1 MLIRDARDIQA
12 IDWEKTDGMV
22 PAIVQDALD
31 GRVLM
36 QGWMNPEALANS
48 LDNRLVTFW
57 SRSRQKLWTKGET
70 SGNSLR
76 LVSVHADCDND
87 CLLVLA
93 DPQGPTCHR
102 ETDTCFDGK
111 RPVRP
116 QLAFIAALERLVAQ
130 RDRERPEDSYTTRLL
145 EAGVKRIAQKV
156 GEEGLETA
164 LAAVAEDREELTNE
178 AADLL
183 YHLLV
188 LWAAKGVAPEDVWRA
203 LQSREGTSGVAE
215 KAARKK

>member
-12 IDWEKTDGMV
+12 VDWEKTEGLV
-22 PAIVQDALD
+22 PAIVQDAVD

-48 LDNRLVTFW
+48 LDHGLVTFW

-70 SGNSLR
+70 SGNRLR
-76 LVSVHADCDND
+76 LLAVHADCDND

-93 DPQGPTCHR
+93 EPEGPTCHR
-102 ETDTCFDGK
+102 ETDTCFDTSK
-111 RPVRP
+111 PVRP
-116 QLAFIAALERLVAQ
+116 RLAFLATLERLIAE
-130 RDRERPEDSYTTRLL
+130 RDRQRPEDSYTTRLL

-164 LAAVAEDREELTNE
+164 LAAATGDGKELTDE

-188 LWAAKGVAPEDVWRA
+188 LLRASGLSLADVVKT
-203 LQSREGTSGVAE
+203 LE
-215 KAARKK
+215 ARHPTP

>member
-12 IDWEKTDGMV
+12 IDWEKTDGLV
-22 PAIVQDALD
+22 PAIVQDVLD

-48 LDNRLVTFW
+48 LDNGLVTFW

-76 LVSVHADCDND
+76 LVAVHADCDND

-93 DPQGPTCHR
+93 EPEGPTCHR

-111 RPVRP
+111 QPVRP
-116 QLAFIAALERLVAQ
+116 GLAFLAALERVVAQ
-130 RDRERPEDSYTTRLL
+130 RDAERPNDSYTTELF

-164 LAAVAEDREELTNE
+164 LAAATGDREELTNE

-188 LWAAKGVAPEDVWRA
+188 LLRASGLTLADVVQT
-203 LQSREGTSGVAE
+203 LESRHS
-215 KAARKK
+215 

>member
-12 IDWEKTDGMV
+12 VDWEKTDGLV
-22 PAIVQDALD
+22 PAIVQDAFD

-48 LDNRLVTFW
+48 LDNGLVTFW

-70 SGNSLR
+70 SGNGLR
-76 LVSVHADCDND
+76 LVAVHADCDND

-93 DPQGPTCHR
+93 TPEGPTCHR
-102 ETDTCFDGK
+102 ETDTCFDTK

-116 QLAFIAALERLVAQ
+116 QLAFVSALERLVAE

-156 GEEGLETA
+156 GEEGVETA
-164 LAAVAEDREELTNE
+164 LAAATGDRKELANE

-188 LWAAKGVAPEDVWRA
+188 LLRASGLSLQDVVQT
-203 LQSREGTSGVAE
+203 LESRHG
-215 KAARKK
+215 